1 VEERTCFLAG
11 ATEFLDSLGQCRI
24 AGARFVQVGAAL
36 TGGQSPDCAKDS
48 HFAID
53 GVTHGKV
60 ILYPSM
66 RKARPKGAKYF
77 DAQSGAAGT
86 ERTAPVLGRSGV
98 GPPPG
103 LVTILRPGSIGA
115 CCGRDGRTPKNHPS
129 V

>member
-1 VEERTCFLAG
+1 MEKCACFLAG
-11 ATEFLDSLGQCRI
+11 LKQVLDALTQLPI
-24 AGARFVQVGAAL
+24 AGTRFIQVRGTL
-36 TGGQSPDCAKDS
+36 RGRQSQGCAKDN
-48 HFAID
+48 HFATA

-103 LVTILRPGSIGA
+103 A
-115 CCGRDGRTPKNHPS
+115 EW
-129 V
+129 

>member
-1 VEERTCFLAG
+1 MEERTCFLAG

-66 RKARPKGAKYF
+66 RKATPKGARNLLKTARDIQPAHNPF
-77 DAQSGAAGT
+77 PATGFVTRSVPFRFLLVAPAGKFCPPAPH
-86 ERTAPVLGRSGV
+86 ER
-98 GPPPG
+98 
-103 LVTILRPGSIGA
+103 
-115 CCGRDGRTPKNHPS
+115 PKR
-129 V
+129 